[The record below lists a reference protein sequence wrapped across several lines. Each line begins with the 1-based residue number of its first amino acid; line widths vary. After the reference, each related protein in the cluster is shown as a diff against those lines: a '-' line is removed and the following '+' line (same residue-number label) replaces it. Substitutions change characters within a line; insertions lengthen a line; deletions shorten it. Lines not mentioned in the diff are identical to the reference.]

1 MGRKRREWDEHVTR
15 MYIEIVV
22 KISRDN
28 IPVGR
33 RSPGGPKRSL
43 VRPKFFETGGID
55 YNEKNESYK

>member
-1 MGRKRREWDEHVTR
+1 MERRRREWDGHVTR
-15 MYIEIVV
+15 MDSEKLV
-22 KISRDN
+22 KISREN
-28 IPVGR
+28 IPSGR